1 MAKPAIPLSL
11 KLDFSDVGPWLD
23 PSAPPPRK
31 RYVPNLPDE
40 LWETDLNGHDAI
52 ALHAGDLHAA
62 LASVE
67 RDLEAMRSTREQITS
82 LLRDVDALVDGME
95 ETAARCRSRLAPV
108 HKLPPDLLA
117 LIFRWSIAGWHIY
130 LTYGALPG
138 ALTHVCRRWRMVAQS
153 EPRLWSHIDVTEN
166 LPKWGLRSY
175 FSAGSPEILSLYLKY
190 SQTLPLSVICVGI
203 GNERDEASKAVF
215 HLLSLERH
223 RIFELEAEV
232 SDGDTS
238 WFTLAREQ
246 ELTGFP
252 MLHHLDLS
260 GWFYDDLEDLE
271 TIFPSPALRSL
282 VLPTAP
288 KVTTGKFA
296 QALRHITTYSGPV
309 VVDDLNIFLAMG
321 GLEDCTIDR
330 FDDADR
336 RRLSR
341 GQGSTAPRARLDRL
355 RTLRL
360 QYYDSDTID
369 VCEYICAPQLETL
382 DVSSTW
388 SYSHWFQ
395 RLITGFGCQMALTS
409 LSIAVFAHCEDV
421 HIMLQA
427 CPEVQVLQLRLSCV
441 WLEDGEYMSSQERM
455 ERETRIFKHLESATA
470 DINVLAGLRIL
481 KIVCEYPEHVV
492 QDLALLRLVQRWA
505 IMQPPRLTDVEFW
518 MTYEE
523 NWEHEPP
530 TADDVN
536 RMRDLMDATYASVPR
551 TTRVSFFSEYSDPA
565 EDTIICE
572 VRRARQLACYAPL
585 TQMTEIGVRHPGLQG
600 SAGLHGELLTG
611 TA

>member
-1 MAKPAIPLSL
+1 MAKLALPSSQR
-11 KLDFSDVGPWLD
+11 LDFSDVGPWLD
-23 PSAPPPRK
+23 SSAPLARE

-40 LWETDLNGHDAI
+40 HWESDLDGHDAI
-52 ALHAGDLHAA
+52 APRAGDLRAA

-67 RDLEAMRSTREQITS
+67 RDLEAMRSTREQIAS
-82 LLRDVDALVDGME
+82 LLRGVDALVDGME

-138 ALTHVCRRWRMVAQS
+138 ALTQVCRRWRMVAHS
-153 EPRLWSHIDVTEN
+153 EPRLWTHIDVTEN

-175 FSAGSPEILSLYLKY
+175 FSAGSPEILASYLRY

-203 GNERDEASKAVF
+203 GNEGDKASRAVF

-232 SDGDTS
+232 SNGDTS
-238 WFTLAREQ
+238 WFTLARKQ

-288 KVTTGKFA
+288 QVTTGKFA
-296 QALRHITTYSGPV
+296 QALRHITTYTGPV

-321 GLEDCTIDR
+321 DLEDCTIDR
-330 FDDADR
+330 FDEADH

-341 GQGSTAPRARLDRL
+341 GQGSTAPRARLDKL

-360 QYYDSDTID
+360 QHHDSEILDI
-369 VCEYICAPQLETL
+369 CGYIYAPQLQTL
-382 DVSSTW
+382 DISYTVSH
-388 SYSHWFQ
+388 SHWLQ
-395 RLITGFGCQMALTS
+395 RLVMGFECQMALTS
-409 LSIAVFAHCEDV
+409 LSISVFADCVDV
-421 HIMLQA
+421 HNMLQA
-427 CPEVQVLQLRLSCV
+427 CPEVQVLELRLECI
-441 WLEDGEYMSSQERM
+441 WLDGDDYMPSQERM
-455 ERETRIFKHLESATA
+455 EREACIFERLESATI
-470 DINVLAGLRIL
+470 DTEVLARLRIL

-505 IMQPPRLTDVEFW
+505 TMQPPRLTDVEFW
-518 MTYEE
+518 MTYEDH
-523 NWEHEPP
+523 WEHKPP
-530 TADDVN
+530 TADDVS
-536 RMRDLMDATYASVPR
+536 RLRSLMDATFASVPR
-551 TTRVSFFSEYSDPA
+551 TTRVSFFSEYSDAA
-565 EDTIICE
+565 EDTIISE
-572 VRRARQLACYAPL
+572 VRRRS
-585 TQMTEIGVRHPGLQG
+585 
-600 SAGLHGELLTG
+600 SAMRAMHL
-611 TA
+611 